1 MEVYYLGVDGGGTKT
16 ALLLTDHTL
25 TSIRTLRCDCCNP
38 VDIGMTTACDRLRA
52 GITEICA
59 GIPYAK
65 ISLFAGIAGGIS
77 AGNKETLAAFLDT
90 FGFRAF
96 DNGSDNASIL
106 AAGLGKANG
115 ISVILGTGIC
125 VFTQKDGV
133 QSRTAGWGYLFDDG
147 GSGYNI
153 GRDGLTAHFRH
164 VDGSGD
170 ATLLSDYI
178 RADHPDPQELLGQL
192 YAGGKKVIASYAS
205 LVYRAAKAGD
215 PMAQGILRRNMDFAA
230 RMIQSASASLTEE
243 QIPVVLTGG
252 LTNEPM
258 TLAYLK
264 EALPSPSRYALR
276 VLDVE
281 PVWGAVLLAKE
292 IWEQRK

>member
-1 MEVYYLGVDGGGTKT
+1 MAIYYLGVDGGGTKT
-16 ALLLTDHTL
+16 ALVLTDQTL
-25 TSIRTLRCDCCNP
+25 IPLRSLRCDCCNP

-52 GITEICA
+52 GITEICE
-59 GIPYAK
+59 GIPYEQ

-77 AGNKETLAAFLDT
+77 AGNKETLAAFFDT
-90 FGFRAF
+90 FGFAAF

-106 AAGLGKANG
+106 AAGLGKQNG

-125 VFTQKDGV
+125 IFTQKNGV

-164 VDGSGD
+164 IDSSGD

-178 RADHPDPQELLGQL
+178 RAAHPDPQALLGLL

-205 LVYRAAKAGD
+205 LVYKAAKAGD
-215 PMAQGILRRNMDFAA
+215 KVADGILRRNMDFAA
-230 RMIQSASASLTEE
+230 RMIQSASAALTED

-258 TLAYLK
+258 TLDYLK
-264 EALPSPSRYALR
+264 NALPSPHRWALR
-276 VLDVE
+276 VLDAE
-281 PVWGAVLLAKE
+281 PVMGAVLLAKE
-292 IWEQRK
+292 VYERQN

>member
-1 MEVYYLGVDGGGTKT
+1 MGIDGGGTKT
-16 ALLLTDHTL
+16 ALVLTDHTL
-25 TSIRTLRCDCCNP
+25 APIRQLRCDCCNP
-38 VDIGMTTACDRLRA
+38 VDIGMATACERLRKA
-52 GITEICA
+52 ITEICA
-59 GIPYAK
+59 GLPYGQ

-77 AGNKETLAAFLDT
+77 AGNKETLADFFGT
-90 FGFRAF
+90 FGFGAF

-106 AAGLGKANG
+106 AAGLGKENG

-164 VDGSGD
+164 VDGSGEG
-170 ATLLSDYI
+170 TLLSDYI
-178 RADHPDPQELLGQL
+178 RASHPDPQELLGLL

-205 LVYRAAKAGD
+205 LVYQAARAGD
-215 PMAQGILRRNMDFAA
+215 KVAKNILRRNMDFAA

-243 QIPVVLTGG
+243 PIPVVLTGG

-258 TLAYLK
+258 TMDYLK
-264 EALPSPSRYALR
+264 AALPAPNRYALR
-276 VLDVE
+276 VLEAE
-281 PVWGAVLLAKE
+281 PVMGAVLLAKE
-292 IWEQRK
+292 VWEQRKV